1 MLTALFG
8 FLVLA
13 ITLWLASRVLERTGY
28 SPWLA
33 LLGLIPLVNIVLLW
47 VYAWANWPRMEAA
60 GRMGT
65 TGGPGAGPPPPPA
78 ATGSDPS

>member
-1 MLTALFG
+1 MLTAGFG
-8 FLVLA
+8 MLVLA

-47 VYAWANWPRMEAA
+47 VFAWADWPRTGPAVPT
-60 GRMGT
+60 GT
-65 TGGPGAGPPPPPA
+65 TGGRGPGPPTPPPA
-78 ATGSDPS
+78 TGSGPS